1 MDKIKVDEIKETRIY
16 KWVDKW
22 IIKSSEQINK
32 SIIKPLRWV
41 ILSLFKWLFN
51 FKLVQTL
58 LFPLSS
64 LYEEFFLVIWIVT
77 TLFGGLFTLFADF
90 LLGKSTAISET
101 IETGNI
107 YIFSITLLIPT
118 VADCLLFFNAEE
130 KSRKYKESKQS
141 EYQSDEIEEK
151 LVPILNIKTITKH
164 VIVILA
170 LSLLVIV
177 VSMFL
182 YLGEYKSQETP
193 QIVSAIL
200 SVYISFYYYCLN
212 RVSQYK
218 NNYGNNDYLEDEKKE
233 MEKIKVEAKS
243 KYSSETFEQNNTSI
257 DRLKTNVSIRREM
270 KPNEENINYEDE
282 MSNVQTKAEDDWD
295 DVMATLDKIEQS
307 SLVEKSNDLE

>member
-1 MDKIKVDEIKETRIY
+1 MDEIKETRIY

-118 VADCLLFFNAEE
+118 VADCLLFLM
-130 KSRKYKESKQS
+130 RKKNLENTRKASK
-141 EYQSDEIEEK
+141 
-151 LVPILNIKTITKH
+151 V
-164 VIVILA
+164 
-170 LSLLVIV
+170 
-177 VSMFL
+177 
-182 YLGEYKSQETP
+182 
-193 QIVSAIL
+193 
-200 SVYISFYYYCLN
+200 
-212 RVSQYK
+212 
-218 NNYGNNDYLEDEKKE
+218 
-233 MEKIKVEAKS
+233 
-243 KYSSETFEQNNTSI
+243 
-257 DRLKTNVSIRREM
+257 
-270 KPNEENINYEDE
+270 NINLMKLKKKWYRY
-282 MSNVQTKAEDDWD
+282 
-295 DVMATLDKIEQS
+295 
-307 SLVEKSNDLE
+307 

>member
-1 MDKIKVDEIKETRIY
+1 MDEIKETRVY

-64 LYEEFFLVIWIVT
+64 LYKEFFLVIWIVT

-130 KSRKYKESKQS
+130 KSREYKESKQS
-141 EYQSDEIEEK
+141 EYQSDEIEKK
-151 LVPILNIKTITKH
+151 LVPLLNIKTITKH

-182 YLGEYKSQETP
+182 YLGEYKSKETP

-233 MEKIKVEAKS
+233 MEKIRDKNDDVNLSNDNK
-243 KYSSETFEQNNTSI
+243 QIN
-257 DRLKTNVSIRREM
+257 DLKTLSKMVIQGNDPLKAHETAV
-270 KPNEENINYEDE
+270 KNY
-282 MSNVQTKAEDDWD
+282 VQPILKDDWD
-295 DVMATLDKIEQS
+295 NARDELDDIAEGA
-307 SLVEKSNDLE
+307 LNETPRNLDGGE